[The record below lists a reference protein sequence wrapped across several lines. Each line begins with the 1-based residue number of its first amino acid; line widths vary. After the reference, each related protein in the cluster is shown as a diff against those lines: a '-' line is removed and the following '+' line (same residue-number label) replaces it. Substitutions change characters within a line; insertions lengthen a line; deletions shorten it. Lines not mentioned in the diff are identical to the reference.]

1 MLENWVSFHPFVLL
15 KYLIFAVYPFHCS
28 LGIAVCN
35 IPSYGV
41 EEVADSTICNI
52 LNLYRKTFELAT
64 KVKEGAKFLS
74 IENIKNAAQGSVR
87 VRGSILGLIGL
98 G

>member
-1 MLENWVSFHPFVLL
+1 M
-15 KYLIFAVYPFHCS
+15 
-28 LGIAVCN
+28 CN

-64 KVKEGAKFLS
+64 KVKEGNKFPS
-74 IENIKNAAQGSVR
+74 IESIKSAAQGSMR
-87 VRGSILGLIGL
+87 IRYSTLGLIGL
-98 G
+98 GRLY